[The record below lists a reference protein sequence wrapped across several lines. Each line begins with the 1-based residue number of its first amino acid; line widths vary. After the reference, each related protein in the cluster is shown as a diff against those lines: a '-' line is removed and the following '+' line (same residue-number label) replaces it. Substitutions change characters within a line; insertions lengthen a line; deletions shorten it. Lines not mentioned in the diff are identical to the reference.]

1 MVGSST
7 LGDSTVRENWCL
19 AVPARLVARQ
29 VYVPESGSSSL
40 SIVRIVDM
48 VESGRP
54 LWSQDI
60 MGLGL
65 PRASHGRW
73 RDSPGCF
80 FIRLWRA
87 RVFLVNMGEAIGS
100 SRDSSGWAGSGQI

>member
-1 MVGSST
+1 MVGRST
-7 LGDSTVRENWCL
+7 LGDST
-19 AVPARLVARQ
+19 
-29 VYVPESGSSSL
+29 GSSSL

-48 VESGRP
+48 VASGRP
-54 LWSQDI
+54 LFSQDI
-60 MGLGL
+60 IGLGL

-100 SRDSSGWAGSGQI
+100 SRDSSGWAGSGQIYVSIIHCDTIYILNNIIQTHL